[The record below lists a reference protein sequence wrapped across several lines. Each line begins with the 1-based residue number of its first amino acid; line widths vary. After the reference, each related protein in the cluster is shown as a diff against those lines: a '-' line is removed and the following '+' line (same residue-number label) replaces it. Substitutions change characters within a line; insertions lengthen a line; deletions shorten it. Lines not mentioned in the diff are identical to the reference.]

1 MAERFPGITIR
12 VPSSHI
18 DMFGHC
24 NHARY
29 LEYFEWARFAWA
41 AHGGTPIPEMV
52 RNGVGPAILR
62 ADVRY
67 RRECLYDDELHVS
80 VEPTTARRDIGRLRQ
95 VITRTRDG
103 EVVADAEMTFV
114 MIDLRERRATRLP
127 PVFLEQVAERAAALR
142 AGEGGVG
149 ASGRD

>member
-1 MAERFPGITIR
+1 MPTDFPGITLR

-24 NHARY
+24 NHTHY
-29 LEYFEWARFAWA
+29 LEYMEWARFAWA
-41 AHGGTPIPEMV
+41 THSGTPIVEMV
-52 RNGVGPAILR
+52 KNGVGPAILR

-80 VEPTTARRDIGRLRQ
+80 VEPVSARRDIGRLRQ

-103 EVVADAEMTFV
+103 EIVCEAELAFV
-114 MIDLRERRATRLP
+114 MLDLVERKATGLP
-127 PVFLEQVAERAAALR
+127 AHFLAQL
-142 AGEGGVG
+142 GD
-149 ASGRD
+149 GRP